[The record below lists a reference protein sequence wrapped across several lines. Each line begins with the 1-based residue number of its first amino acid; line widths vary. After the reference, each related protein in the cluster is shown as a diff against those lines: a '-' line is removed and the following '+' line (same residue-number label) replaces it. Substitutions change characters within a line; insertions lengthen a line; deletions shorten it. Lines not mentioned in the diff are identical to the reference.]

1 MRYTDALRYSARPF
15 FLAPMSR
22 FVLLVALLAAAPALA
37 QTPQPIADAKALAI
51 GTTVTVAG
59 RVTVANEYGGPM
71 YLQDATGGMPV
82 YFVALHTAAQRG
94 DSVIVTGPLSEF
106 QATTG
111 QPGSGLKQ
119 ISCPTGNTTCVTYTV
134 VGAGTAPT
142 PRLVRFADFAEPLE
156 AQLLVVEDVRF
167 ATTGS
172 FQANTSYTV
181 TDGAGGTGIV
191 YIDNTTNLVGA
202 AIPTTPV
209 RAVGTLGQYRGAR
222 QLQPRNTADLG
233 IQPVTYPFENISRDR
248 TFEVATWNME
258 FFGYNGPIG
267 TDPDAGPDDEELQ
280 IANAV
285 KVLRHLDAD
294 LYGLEE
300 IVSTVAFNR
309 VLDSLNLGRPGT
321 FAGQIAPIRQIRSGE
336 DPAEVGQKTAFIWRT
351 ATVTPVS
358 RGFFTTSGQWGF
370 CCGSGGGGRYPY
382 ALTFDATM
390 GSTTKRITAVVI
402 HAKAGSTTADYDQR
416 QSDVNLMKT
425 TFDGRPND
433 DFILLGDYN
442 DDLDVSTVGAR
453 ATPYANYT
461 SDAAWSFPTLSLS
474 QQKFASTTGGEMI
487 DHIGQ
492 RGTIASHHL
501 AGTTRIENPNYIG
514 SYLSTTSDHYPV
526 WTRYDFAGVTPNEEI
541 EAPAGTLALA
551 VTPAPARGRVAVRFA
566 ALAAPGTVA
575 LFDILGRR
583 VADAPVAT
591 GAAEAAFDVAALPAG
606 LYVVR
611 LDAGAASASK
621 TLVVVR

>member
-1 MRYTDALRYSARPF
+1 MPRFALI
-15 FLAPMSR
+15 LAM
-22 FVLLVALLAAAPALA
+22 LAAALPAAA

-51 GTTVTVAG
+51 GTVVTVAG

-94 DSVIVTGPLSEF
+94 DSVVVTGPISEF
-106 QATTG
+106 QATAG
-111 QPGSGLKQ
+111 QPGTGLKQ

-134 VGAGTAPT
+134 VEAGTAPA
-142 PRLVRFADFAEPLE
+142 PRLTGFAAFSEALE
-156 AQLLVVEDVRF
+156 AQLLLVEDVRF

-181 TDGAGGTGIV
+181 TDGAGSSGVV

-209 RAVGTLGQYRGAR
+209 QAVGTLGQFRGTR

-233 IQPVTYPFENISRDR
+233 IQPVVYPFENISKDL

-285 KVLRHLDAD
+285 KVLRRLNAD

-300 IVSTVAFNR
+300 VVSTAAFNR
-309 VLDSLNLGRPGT
+309 VIDSLNVGQPGA

-351 ATVTPVS
+351 SVVVPVS
-358 RGFFTTSGQWGF
+358 RGFFTTSGNWGF
-370 CCGSGGGGRYPY
+370 CCGSAGGGRYPY

-390 GSTTKRITAVVI
+390 GGTTKRITAVVI
-402 HAKAGSTTADYDQR
+402 HAKAGSTTADYDER
-416 QSDVNLMKT
+416 LSDVNLMKL
-425 TFDGRPND
+425 TFDGRTND

-442 DDLDVSTVGAR
+442 DDLDVSTVGGR
-453 ATPYANYT
+453 VTPYTRYT
-461 SDAAWSFPTLSLS
+461 SDAAWTFPTLALS

-487 DHIGQ
+487 DHIGH
-492 RGTIASHHL
+492 RGTIASTHL

-526 WTRYDFAGVTPNEEI
+526 WTRYDLAGVTTDAEVETL
-541 EAPAGTLALA
+541 PAAAVLA
-551 VTPAPARGRVAVRFA
+551 VSPSPARSRVAVRFA
-566 ALAAPGTVA
+566 ALVAPGTVA
-575 LFDILGRR
+575 VYDVLGRR
-583 VADAPVAT
+583 VADATVAA
-591 GAAEAAFDVAALPAG
+591 GASEAAFDVSALPTG

-611 LDAGAASASK
+611 LDAGAVQGSRA
-621 TLVVVR
+621 LVVAR